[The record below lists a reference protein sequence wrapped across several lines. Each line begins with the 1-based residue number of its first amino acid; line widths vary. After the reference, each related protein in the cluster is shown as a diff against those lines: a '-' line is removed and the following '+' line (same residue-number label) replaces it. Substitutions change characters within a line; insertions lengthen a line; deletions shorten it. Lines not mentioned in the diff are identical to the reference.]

1 MKLREF
7 FQDKANILAVSWLF
21 NQLAYS
27 IVYPFLP
34 LYLHQERGIPM
45 DKVGLIFPLMGLAA
59 IAIPPVSGMLADR
72 IGRRFMLQFGQFSRA
87 GVFLV
92 LAFLT
97 AVDAPF
103 WVFAVTLMVNSGTGV
118 FFQVASDSYLSDIST
133 PESRPGMYSK
143 IRVGFNIAWAIG
155 PMLGAFL
162 ARTPFSLI
170 FCVTAGLCL
179 CGGMYS
185 GYFCREPGRKTV
197 APGLQPPGAN
207 YGQLLRNPPFF
218 KLALGSFFLTLL
230 TSQLYSTFSVF
241 ATGEAGISRDSLGLL
256 YSLNGILVI
265 LFQIPLTKLLDH
277 LYLSQTARL
286 VGGAAFYFAG
296 YLSLAFFGDARLFAF
311 SILVITTGEMIIQ
324 PSIYTAVSRLSP
336 DGATG
341 RSMALLSLIR
351 GIGISAGPWFGSV
364 LLQRSHGLPFLLWG
378 GLASFAVIAV
388 IAFAM
393 IRPANRHLING
404 NP

>member
-59 IAIPPVSGMLADR
+59 IVVPPFSGMLADR
-72 IGRRFMLQFGQFSRA
+72 VGRRFMLQFGQLSRT
-87 GVFLV
+87 GVFLI
-92 LAFLT
+92 LALLT
-97 AVDAPF
+97 AFDAPF
-103 WVFAVTLMVNSGTGV
+103 WVFAVMLMINSGTGV

-133 PESRPGMYSK
+133 PDSRPGLYSK
-143 IRVGFNIAWAIG
+143 IRVGFNIAWALG

-170 FCVTAGLCL
+170 FCVTAMLCL
-179 CGGMYS
+179 CGSLYS
-185 GYFCREPGRKTV
+185 GYFCKEPERKTSP
-197 APGLQPPGAN
+197 AGSRPDGTS

-256 YSLNGILVI
+256 YSLNGLLVI

-277 LYLSQTARL
+277 LSLSQTVRL
-286 VGGAAFYFAG
+286 VGGTVFYFAG
-296 YLSLAFFGDARLFAF
+296 YLSLAFFGDARLFAL
-311 SILVITTGEMIIQ
+311 SVLVITTGEMIIQ
-324 PSIYTAVSRLSP
+324 PSIYTAVSRLAP
-336 DGATG
+336 DGATAK
-341 RSMALLSLIR
+341 SMALLSLIR
-351 GIGISAGPWFGSV
+351 GIGISAGPWFGAV
-364 LLQRSHGLPFLLWG
+364 LLQRSHNVPLLLWG
-378 GLASFAVIAV
+378 GLASFALIAV
-388 IAFAM
+388 FAFAL
-393 IRPANRHLING
+393 IRPANRELING